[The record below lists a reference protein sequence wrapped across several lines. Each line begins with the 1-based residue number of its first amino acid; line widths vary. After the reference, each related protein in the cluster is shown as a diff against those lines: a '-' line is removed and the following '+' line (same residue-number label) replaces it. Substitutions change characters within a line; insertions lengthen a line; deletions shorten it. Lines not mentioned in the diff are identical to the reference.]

1 MDVAFDESIARPPHS
16 RRLGIGGEV
25 GPVEL
30 PPARIRVTG
39 TENRRPWIGL
49 AAFAVLGAT
58 VILAIDNGPTAAG
71 DVDKVWQVG
80 SADPPTV
87 SADGLTRD
95 EVYAIQVDG
104 LPSAG
109 RSDAMV
115 TLVAVTDY
123 ECVGC
128 ERGRSMLQSLRNS
141 YGDEIRIVWKP
152 HATGDEIPSAAGA
165 CAAALQGDHLRYDD
179 AAWKVGVEKSRQ
191 LGTPI
196 ALPDRDGVTRL
207 ARELGLDLTRFA
219 SAIRRCEVAVKTS
232 TRELDALGVTAPV
245 YFVNGRMVDP
255 WGTESIGTFQSLIDL
270 ELANARR
277 RIAAGHASAD
287 RYYRE
292 WVLAVGQTTR

>member
-1 MDVAFDESIARPPHS
+1 MYGLDGDSLARS
-16 RRLGIGGEV
+16 LGGGEV

-39 TENRRPWIGL
+39 IETRRRWIWL

-58 VILAIDNGPTAAG
+58 VILVIDNEPTAAG
-71 DVDKVWQVG
+71 DVDKVWQAG
-80 SADPPTV
+80 AAEDPPTV
-87 SADGLTRD
+87 PANGLLARD

-123 ECVGC
+123 GCVGC

-141 YGDEIRIVWKP
+141 YGDELRIVWKP

-179 AAWKVGVEKSRQ
+179 AAWKMGIEKSRQ
-191 LGTPI
+191 RSTPI
-196 ALPDRDGVTRL
+196 ALPDRDGVTRI

-219 SAIRRCEVAVKTS
+219 SALRRCEVAVKTS
-232 TRELDALGVTAPV
+232 TRELDAVGVSTPA

-270 ELANARR
+270 ELAKARR
-277 RIAAGHASAD
+277 RIAAGSPAD
-287 RYYRE
+287 HYYRD
-292 WVLAVGQTTR
+292 WVLVVGQTTR